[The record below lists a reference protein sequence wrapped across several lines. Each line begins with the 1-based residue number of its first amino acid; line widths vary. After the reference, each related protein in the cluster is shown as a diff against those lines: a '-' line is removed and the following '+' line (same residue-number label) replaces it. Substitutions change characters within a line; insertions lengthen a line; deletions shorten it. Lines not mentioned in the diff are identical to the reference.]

1 MDWLLTNATWFLG
14 AGSLLVL
21 YVAGNRPR
29 LAWVLGILVQPA
41 WVYYSVVTEQWGLV
55 VTSVVYWGVYI
66 RNYSVERR
74 KQAHDESVLENI
86 RAIEDSEPAQFRTT
100 VPKALTAEELRAA
113 FTRKS

>member
-1 MDWLLTNATWFLG
+1 MDWLLANATWFLG

-66 RNYSVERR
+66 RNYGVERR